1 MGKDGSPAAKFQV
14 GTRAKGGNRASAS
27 RKLKPI
33 KHNGERH
40 SEGFT
45 GIAISHD
52 HLIISQSCHFAF
64 VELATCLECLG
75 RCRRHTI
82 VVREEQ
88 SSCQVLLAH
97 HRLTVPWL
105 PIVDIVPYGRI
116 QGCIDVIWIPI
127 LQTVNTCFLP
137 FSLQWRNNGR
147 AVTVDSDRDLQYCS
161 WNLLRDRVT
170 NDSRR
175 LEEALRAPISFYC
188 SSYLR
193 IHSRSIDDQNIKL
206 LLKESFFNRMNR
218 KVKRSDRLTDI
229 CYNLSWNK
237 ELSIRFVCDKF
248 VKVS

>member
-105 PIVDIVPYGRI
+105 PIVDIVPYGRT

-193 IHSRSIDDQNIKL
+193 INSRSIDDQNIKH

-218 KVKRSDRLTDI
+218 KVKRSEIVLLIFVTIYLGIKNCLYDLFVTS
-229 CYNLSWNK
+229 SWK
-237 ELSIRFVCDKF
+237 
-248 VKVS
+248 